1 MGFHKRYI
9 DDEQIISLYCKG
21 GADNII
27 EWYTRGVDAVILS
40 GILSQEIG
48 VLIDQ
53 LPHNDNSIRDEFA
66 SKINNYQST

>member
-9 DDEQIISLYCKG
+9 DDEQIISLYCNG
-21 GADNII
+21 GADAII

-40 GILSQEIG
+40 GKLAEGIG
-48 VLIDQ
+48 LLINK
-53 LPHNDNSIRDEFA
+53 LPYNDYSIRDEIV